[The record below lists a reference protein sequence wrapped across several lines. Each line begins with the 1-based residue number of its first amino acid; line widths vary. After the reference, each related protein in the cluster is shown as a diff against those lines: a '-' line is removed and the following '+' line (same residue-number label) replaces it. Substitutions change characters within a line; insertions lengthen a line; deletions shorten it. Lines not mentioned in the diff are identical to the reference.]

1 MAERCSEQCPT
12 EEQHSLFIVRIII
25 DHYELLRITTPYSTT
40 TTTIYSASRVPHFIH
55 SFSRHLIFPIDKPPN
70 NHLDLLSF
78 QSQPG
83 KCFASLAAPA
93 GYTLYVKTAENKK
106 RKKKN
111 QKGFQRGTKKSSKMS
126 FRPTQAQLNLAA
138 LASPSPSPRSKRTLR
153 KIQSYQGLSSNPNS
167 NSTSGQRSH
176 PSAAAEDLH
185 QTTQQQRQR
194 QLDSPPQFRTHRQVR
209 SNSDAGAREAAV
221 AAGTQTQRRPA
232 RKTGSGFGVK
242 RSVLESFLRDGP
254 QNGDM
259 VEGLQ
264 ELRYLVLSSRVEADA
279 DGMVSS
285 FTGI

>member
-1 MAERCSEQCPT
+1 M
-12 EEQHSLFIVRIII
+12 
-25 DHYELLRITTPYSTT
+25 
-40 TTTIYSASRVPHFIH
+40 
-55 SFSRHLIFPIDKPPN
+55 
-70 NHLDLLSF
+70 
-78 QSQPG
+78 
-83 KCFASLAAPA
+83 
-93 GYTLYVKTAENKK
+93 
-106 RKKKN
+106 
-111 QKGFQRGTKKSSKMS
+111 SS
-126 FRPTQAQLNLAA
+126 RPTQAQLNLAA

-153 KIQSYQGLSSNPNS
+153 KIQSYQGLSSNS
-167 NSTSGQRSH
+167 NSSSASGQRSH

-185 QTTQQQRQR
+185 PTTQQQRQR
-194 QLDSPPQFRTHRQVR
+194 QRQLGSPPQFRTHRRVR

-221 AAGTQTQRRPA
+221 TSGTQTQRRPA

-285 FTGI
+285 VTGI